1 MKHDNVTKY
10 DAFLRIW
17 NKSAMNDDGIFIES
31 CINFAIANEIQWPTI
46 EDGFW
51 LHSFHSSRVA
61 SNLLMVLSP
70 KFVSPRT
77 I

>member
-10 DAFLRIW
+10 DAFLRNW
-17 NKSAMNDDGIFIES
+17 NKNAMNDDGIFIES
-31 CINFAIANEIQWPTI
+31 CINFAITSEIQWPII
-46 EDGFW
+46 EDRFW
-51 LHSFHSSRVA
+51 LHSFHSKVA

-70 KFVSPRT
+70 KFVSPGT